1 MKISTNQFKN
11 GLKIILNGDPCSILE
26 HEFHKPGKGQAVM
39 RIKYKNLLT
48 NKVIEKTFK
57 SGESVDK
64 ADIQSK
70 EMDYLYED
78 GENWYFMDP
87 KSFDQIGIKSS
98 TIGNAKKWLVGQE
111 KCDVMIWNDE
121 PISVE
126 VPPFVELKIISS
138 EPGIKGDTVS
148 GATKPATLETGV
160 IIQVPLF
167 IEEGENVKVDTRNE
181 SYTGRAS

>member
-1 MKISTNQFKN
+1 MKW
-11 GLKIILNGDPCSILE
+11 
-26 HEFHKPGKGQAVM
+26 
-39 RIKYKNLLT
+39 IKRFFL
-48 NKVIEKTFK
+48 
-57 SGESVDK
+57 
-64 ADIQSK
+64 
-70 EMDYLYED
+70 
-78 GENWYFMDP
+78 
-87 KSFDQIGIKSS
+87 QIGIKSS

-167 IEEGENVKVDTRNE
+167 VEEGENVKVDTRNE